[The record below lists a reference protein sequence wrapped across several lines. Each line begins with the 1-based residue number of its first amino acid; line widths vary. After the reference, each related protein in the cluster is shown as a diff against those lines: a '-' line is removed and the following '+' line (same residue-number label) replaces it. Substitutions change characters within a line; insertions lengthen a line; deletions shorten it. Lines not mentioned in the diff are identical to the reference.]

1 MGADYY
7 QVLGV
12 PRDADEAAMK
22 KAYRKGAVK
31 WHPDKWSSKSDE
43 EKKQAEEKFK
53 EM

>member
-1 MGADYY
+1 MGKDYY
-7 QVLGV
+7 HVLGV
-12 PRDADEAAMK
+12 PRDADEVTLK